1 MQDFDRT
8 LQKLLGHE
16 VTAIE
21 KKAFA
26 GFDPQEQDRE
36 KRFNRYNISRD
47 VYINIDDTH
56 YLYLSNHRDALRC
69 RLDMAAH
76 YLYSPLCYEHEDGR
90 LMLGITRPEQEQHIR
105 SRFIDYA
112 IYFQPVSSGEDEK
125 DLQLLRYYAAYIAL
139 VAGEAPWERLCRVC
153 LEHQT
158 GAHIT
163 AAAQRLFAE
172 YENALLYFIPDNRN
186 ADFKA
191 AAEKAGMF
199 PRFLGKT
206 VRYPVLNLDN
216 EDGLLDIP
224 LSTLRLILQQLQQ
237 YSPARNGIY
246 EAETEADSIFEEDIP
261 ADPAALLKLI
271 EFEHAS
277 APTRRYADREGI
289 PDLQIDTFPMWGMRF
304 NEKSAELHALSAIVD
319 LQVRGK
325 KILAMSYFIESS
337 AAYPQD
343 NENVM
348 AVLRKSAALFDIPLA
363 NSRIHAGEND
373 RLTLFFVSRDTED
386 PLPAEFS
393 DAGDFICLLGDPNG
407 ELRGSAYAKVLGK
420 PEGITPP
427 GVMTGT
433 LAALV
438 DVLNACNEKRILAS
452 ARMIRRGGLFA
463 ALHHACGNRRG
474 ANIYSERK
482 GSEAAFVYGEPQA
495 AVLISIKEK
504 YLIDLA
510 RITSNYNITSTT
522 IGRVTA
528 EPGIVINNRKRYP
541 L

>member
-1 MQDFDRT
+1 MQDLDRI

-21 KKAFA
+21 QKAFA
-26 GFDPQEQDRE
+26 DFDPLEQDRR
-36 KRFNRYNISRD
+36 KRFNRYNINRD
-47 VYINIDDTH
+47 VYINIDDMH

-76 YLYSPLCYEHEDGR
+76 YLYSPLCYKHENGW

-112 IYFQPVSSGEDEK
+112 IYFQPVTSGEDEK

-139 VAGEAPWERLCRVC
+139 VADEAPWERLCRVC

-191 AAEKAGMF
+191 AVEKAGMF

-206 VRYPVLNLDN
+206 VRYPVLSLDN

-224 LSTLRLILQQLQQ
+224 LSTLRLVLQQLQQ
-237 YSPARNGIY
+237 YSPARNGIGETDPEADPVF
-246 EAETEADSIFEEDIP
+246 EAEAPE
-261 ADPAALLKLI
+261 DPATLLKVL
-271 EFEHAS
+271 ESENNS
-277 APTRRYADREGI
+277 APTHTYEGKNGI

-319 LQVRGK
+319 LQVHGK
-325 KILAMSYFIESS
+325 KILAMSCFIESS
-337 AAYPQD
+337 AEYPQD

-348 AVLRKSAALFDIPLA
+348 AALRKSASLFDIPLA
-363 NSRIHAGEND
+363 NCRIHAGEND

-407 ELRGSAYAKVLGK
+407 ELRGSAYAKALGH
-420 PEGITPP
+420 PEGFTPP
-427 GVMTGT
+427 GVMSGT

-438 DVLNACNEKRILAS
+438 DVLNVCKEKRILAS

-463 ALHHACGNRRG
+463 ALHAACGSRRG

-482 GSEAAFVYGEPQA
+482 GSEAAFIYGEPQA

-504 YLIDLA
+504 YLINLA
-510 RITSNYNITSTT
+510 RITSKYNITSTT
-522 IGRVTA
+522 IGRVTP
-528 EPGIVINNRKRYP
+528 EPGIIINNRKRYP
-541 L
+541 W